1 LEGAQGGHY
10 IPALSEVMITLM
22 LIAVGFG
29 AFSLAVRYL
38 NVYPKESGQE
48 GNRDSSPPL
57 TVHDTVSN
65 IGTS

>member
-1 LEGAQGGHY
+1 
-10 IPALSEVMITLM
+10 M

-38 NVYPKESGQE
+38 NVYPSETGRE

-57 TVHDTVSN
+57 TVRETVSN
-65 IGTS
+65 TGMS